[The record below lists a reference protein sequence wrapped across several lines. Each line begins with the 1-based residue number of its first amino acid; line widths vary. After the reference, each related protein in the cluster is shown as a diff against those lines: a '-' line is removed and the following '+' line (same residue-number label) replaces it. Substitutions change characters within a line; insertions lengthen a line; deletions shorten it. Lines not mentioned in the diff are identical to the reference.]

1 MSNHGGNS
9 AAIPDIGNG
18 ILSYSA
24 VQFDPISAN
33 TLEEVDQNAD
43 RILQW
48 MDRAVV
54 GTLDAIS
61 SYFRCCF
68 SGIAP
73 VNWLQLELPSIV
85 PIKSLQMRNFRCESS
100 IHGSSQRMAPTLKT
114 QPSSSMTRAKSRLNT
129 SK

>member
-54 GTLDAIS
+54 GLSLIHIS
-61 SYFRCCF
+61 FPSWAWWNLGPMRRPTRREI
-68 SGIAP
+68 SGS
-73 VNWLQLELPSIV
+73 V
-85 PIKSLQMRNFRCESS
+85 
-100 IHGSSQRMAPTLKT
+100 
-114 QPSSSMTRAKSRLNT
+114 
-129 SK
+129 

>member
-33 TLEEVDQNAD
+33 TLEEVDQNAAAFFSGWIE
-43 RILQW
+43 RLW
-48 MDRAVV
+48 

-61 SYFRCCF
+61 SYFQNVAFRGWRRSTGCK
-68 SGIAP
+68 
-73 VNWLQLELPSIV
+73 LELPSI
-85 PIKSLQMRNFRCESS
+85 PFRSKKFAPNAKNFRCGESS
-100 IHGSSQRMAPTLKT
+100 IHGSARGWL
-114 QPSSSMTRAKSRLNT
+114 RH
-129 SK
+129 